1 MRWRSD
7 LNGTPLDTSP
17 DPQTHVNGVLGCP
30 GSTATARADD
40 RCARGVL
47 PLLGCSVASGDGLSQ
62 PCRNSSLATMAPLLE
77 WSDSRLPIDD
87 AADLR
92 NLIGLMP
99 AGTELDIVLY
109 RERRQYSVN
118 VRLGSGAQE

>member
-1 MRWRSD
+1 
-7 LNGTPLDTSP
+7 
-17 DPQTHVNGVLGCP
+17 
-30 GSTATARADD
+30 
-40 RCARGVL
+40 
-47 PLLGCSVASGDGLSQ
+47 
-62 PCRNSSLATMAPLLE
+62 MAPLLE